1 MRLANK
7 ERVED
12 RVIGRKEFKKLD
24 FSILEES
31 SKWILKSSKMKITVV
46 LERLTVTEVLK
57 SSRNK
62 IRCSWSM

>member
-12 RVIGRKEFKKLD
+12 RAIGRKEFKKLD

-31 SKWILKSSKMKITVV
+31 SKWILKSPKMKITVV
-46 LERLTVTEVLK
+46 LERLTVTDVLK
-57 SSRNK
+57 S
-62 IRCSWSM
+62 